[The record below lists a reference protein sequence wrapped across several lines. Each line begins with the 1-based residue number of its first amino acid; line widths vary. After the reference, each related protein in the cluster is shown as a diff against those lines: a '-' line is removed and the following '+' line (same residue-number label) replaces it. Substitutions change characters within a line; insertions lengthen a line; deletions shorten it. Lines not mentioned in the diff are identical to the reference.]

1 MALKLIEEL
10 ERVFLSRP
18 ETAEMQETSEYQPI
32 QLQCTNVHGLSL
44 EVVDESE
51 TVKTIKYPNI
61 AFDQFLVRCME
72 SFSNLIH
79 GHKTRL
85 ALSGRIKGTST
96 KEKDALLQF
105 IEHTQST
112 EFGDEIWIS
121 SEIRNEEPLSALP
134 WMRNLPK
141 DKLAPPDIEIDLE
154 IVKM

>member
-18 ETAEMQETSEYQPI
+18 KTAEIQETSEYQPI
-32 QLQCTNVHGLSL
+32 QLQCTNVHGVQL
-44 EVVDESE
+44 EIVDELE

-61 AFDQFLVRCME
+61 AFDQFLVRCRE
-72 SFSNLIH
+72 SFSNLIN
-79 GHKTRL
+79 GSKTSL
-85 ALSGRIKGTST
+85 SLSGRIKGTST
-96 KEKDALLQF
+96 EEKEALLQF
-105 IEHTQST
+105 KEHTQST
-112 EFGDEIWIS
+112 EFGNKIWIS

-154 IVKM
+154 IVKL